1 MLGSGSVETGHTL
14 AVNILFVLTFPV
26 LCAHPNPLAES
37 FLQEQLQSHLHDLA
51 KSISVDSEEML
62 QLLQA

>member
-1 MLGSGSVETGHTL
+1 MSVR
-14 AVNILFVLTFPV
+14 
-26 LCAHPNPLAES
+26 LAES